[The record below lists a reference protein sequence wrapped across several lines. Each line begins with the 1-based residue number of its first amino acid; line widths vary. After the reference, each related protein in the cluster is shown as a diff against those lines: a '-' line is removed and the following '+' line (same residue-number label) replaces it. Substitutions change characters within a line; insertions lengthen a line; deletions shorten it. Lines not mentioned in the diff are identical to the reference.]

1 MNPPRVTVAFALLRR
16 AAARRAQSLWLAPV
30 ALLLGSV
37 AAAQTG
43 TDVVTRSGP
52 IQGQVAQGV
61 VAFRCIPY
69 AAPPV
74 GDMRWRE
81 PGPAP
86 RWLAPRPALQ
96 NGPACPQ
103 PRGPSLEGGGD
114 VGPIDEDCL
123 TLNVFAP
130 AQAATGERLPVMV
143 WLHGGALVLGS
154 GGLPISDG
162 TALAQRGVVV
172 VTVNY
177 RLGHLGFFAHP
188 ALERAAPGGPVNFG
202 LLDQMAAL
210 RWVQG
215 NIEAF
220 GGDARRVTVF
230 GQSAGGQSVLALMA
244 SPLAR
249 GLFQRAIVQS
259 AYGLP
264 SHTRPKAI
272 ELGAQVAEHAG
283 LPGARASLDA
293 LRGLPVQA
301 LLAAQAAK
309 LTLAPSFVIGDRALP
324 TTIVQTFQQGRQ
336 APVPL
341 LIGNTSNEA
350 SIAAAFGVDTARLLD
365 QLGRAKVLVKVLH
378 PGVAD
383 EAQLSREVMRD
394 AVFTAYAKRIATLH
408 TTKAPTWR
416 YYFSHR
422 PAGSRADPGGVGH
435 GGEVPYVLGTVR
447 SCACLGPT
455 LDATDDA
462 VERRVGDAWAGFA
475 RAGSMPWTRDDASRG
490 FVMEIAATDTERPRF
505 MRPRLNAY
513 ILAANA
519 VQRGVASAP
528 VKR

>member
-1 MNPPRVTVAFALLRR
+1 MNAPRVTIAFAALLRK
-16 AAARRAQSLWLAPV
+16 AAPHALRLWLAPI
-30 ALLLGSV
+30 ALLIGHV
-37 AAAQTG
+37 AAAQAS

-52 IQGQVAQGV
+52 IQGQVARGV
-61 VAFRCIPY
+61 VAFRGIPY

-86 RWLAPRPALQ
+86 RWTTPRAALQ
-96 NGPACPQ
+96 SGPACPQ

-114 VGPIDEDCL
+114 VGPVDEDCL

-130 AQAATGERLPVMV
+130 AQAASGDRMPVMV

-154 GGLPISDG
+154 GGLPIYDG

-188 ALERAAPGGPVNFG
+188 ALERAVPGGPVNFG

-210 RWVQG
+210 RWVQD

-244 SPLAR
+244 SPLAQ

-264 SHTRPKAI
+264 SHTRPKAVTM
-272 ELGAQVAEHAG
+272 GVQVAEHAG

-293 LRGLPVQA
+293 LRRLPVQA

-309 LTLAPSFVIGDRALP
+309 LTLAPSLIVGDRALP
-324 TTIVQTFQQGRQ
+324 ATIVQTFQQGRQ

-341 LIGNTSNEA
+341 LIGNNSDEA
-350 SIAAAFGVDTARLLD
+350 SVAEAFGVDSARLLD

-378 PGVAD
+378 PGVTD
-383 EAQLSREVMRD
+383 EAQLSRDVVRD

-408 TTKAPTWR
+408 TPKAPTWR
-416 YYFSHR
+416 YYFSHQ
-422 PAGSRADPGGVGH
+422 PAGSRAEPGGVGH
-435 GGEVPYVLGTVR
+435 GGEVPYVLGTIR

-455 LDATDDA
+455 LDASDDA

-475 RAGSMPWTRDDASRG
+475 RTGEMPWTRDDATRG
-490 FVMEIAATDTERPRF
+490 FVMEIAATDIERPRF

-519 VQRGVASAP
+519 VQRGAAGAP
-528 VKR
+528 GKR